1 MKVRYQADADLDRRI
16 VRATRRHE
24 PAIDFQLASEVQSGR
39 GLQGLSDEQ
48 VLALAAQEGRI
59 LVTHDYRTMPGHFAR
74 FIATATSPG
83 VIILS
88 QRMPLSVAAEWM
100 VLIWAASEA
109 EEWVNQLISLS
120 R

>member
-16 VRATRRHE
+16 VRATRRRE
-24 PAIDFQLASEVQSGR
+24 PAIDFQLASEAQSGR

-59 LVTHDYRTMPGHFAR
+59 LVTHDYRTMPSHFAR
-74 FIATATSPG
+74 FIATTASPG
-83 VIILS
+83 VIILP
-88 QRMPLSVAAEWM
+88 QKMPLSVAAEWM
-100 VLIWAASEA
+100 VTIWAASEA
-109 EEWVNQLISLS
+109 EEWVNQIIALT